1 MVTKIDIHVK
11 LVIKDQII
19 EEIMENNKRKSTRI
33 EPPVLKV
40 V

>member
-19 EEIMENNKRKSTRI
+19 EEIMENNIRKSTRI

>member
-1 MVTKIDIHVK
+1 MVMKIDIHVK
-11 LVIKDQII
+11 LVIKEQII
-19 EEIMENNKRKSTRI
+19 EEIMANNKRKSTRI

>member
-1 MVTKIDIHVK
+1 MVMKIDIHVK
-11 LVIKDQII
+11 LVIKEQII

>member
-1 MVTKIDIHVK
+1 MKIDIHVK
-11 LVIKDQII
+11 LVIKEQII